1 MSSSTHPTIAHPVG
15 HPQHKLGND
24 EEHDDGTLH
33 IHAGDL
39 KLYIGIF
46 CALIFFTVLTVGVS
60 YIHLGPLNLVVAIAI
75 ATVKASL
82 VVTFFMHLKDDKRFI
97 TLMLLGGV
105 FFIGIF
111 FSYTMMD
118 TDRRQN
124 ELNDASGNH
133 VFLGE
138 SEKQAPGGF
147 VAPEHPA
154 DPHEGATHDSK
165 AKAGPAGAEPAPNEG
180 AAKEPVPSDNA
191 ENQPAGEHKSSH

>member
-1 MSSSTHPTIAHPVG
+1 MATSTHPVADSGHDHPHGDV
-15 HPQHKLGND
+15 
-24 EEHDDGTLH
+24 EVDDGHLH
-33 IHAGDL
+33 IHAGSL
-39 KLYIGIF
+39 KLYVGIF
-46 CALIFFTVLTVGVS
+46 AALIFFTVLTVALS
-60 YIHLGPLNLVVAIAI
+60 YVHLGSFNLVVAIFI

-111 FSYTMMD
+111 FNYTFMD

-124 ELNDASGNH
+124 ELNDASGNK

-138 SEKQAPGGF
+138 TEKQAPGGF

-154 DPHEGATHDSK
+154 DPHEGATHDQK
-165 AKAGPAGAEPAPNEG
+165 AKAGAPGTEPAPNHG
-180 AAKEPVPSDNA
+180 AAKEPVPSDA
-191 ENQPAGEHKSSH
+191 VENQPAGEHKSSH

>member
-1 MSSSTHPTIAHPVG
+1 MSSTTASAHHG
-15 HPQHKLGND
+15 HHADNL
-24 EEHDDGTLH
+24 EHDDGTLH
-33 IHAGDL
+33 IHAGSM
-39 KLYIGIF
+39 KLYLGVF
-46 CALIFFTVLTVGVS
+46 GALIFLTAVTVGIS
-60 YIHLGPLNLVVAIAI
+60 YVHLGALNLVVAIAI
-75 ATVKASL
+75 ATMKAAL

-111 FSYTMMD
+111 FAYTMMD

-124 ELNDASGNH
+124 ELNDASGNK
-133 VFLGE
+133 VWLGE
-138 SEKQAPGGF
+138 TEKQAPGGF

-154 DPHEGATHDSK
+154 DEHEGATHDEK
-165 AKAGPAGAEPAPNEG
+165 AKAGAPGTEPAPNHG

>member
-1 MSSSTHPTIAHPVG
+1 MSSTTATSHGSHG
-15 HPQHKLGND
+15 SN
-24 EEHDDGTLH
+24 EEPDDGTLH
-33 IHAGDL
+33 IHAGSL
-39 KLYIGIF
+39 KLYIAVF
-46 CALIFFTVLTVGVS
+46 AALIFFTLVTVGVS

-75 ATVKASL
+75 ATMKAAL

-111 FSYTMMD
+111 FAYTMMD

-124 ELNDASGNH
+124 ELNDASGNK
-133 VFLGE
+133 VWKGE

-154 DPHEGATHDSK
+154 DPHEGATHDEK
-165 AKAGPAGAEPAPNEG
+165 AKAGAPGSEPAPNHG
-180 AAKEPVPSDNA
+180 AAKEPTPSDKV

>member
-1 MSSSTHPTIAHPVG
+1 MSSITAANHEGADHHGTDSSH
-15 HPQHKLGND
+15 L
-24 EEHDDGTLH
+24 EHDDGTLH

-39 KLYIGIF
+39 KVYLAVFGG
-46 CALIFFTVLTVGVS
+46 LICLTLLTVGIS
-60 YIHLGPLNLVVAIAI
+60 YVHLGPLNLVVAIAI
-75 ATVKASL
+75 ATMKAAL

-111 FSYTMMD
+111 FAYTMMD

-124 ELNDASGNH
+124 ELNDASGNK

-138 SEKQAPGGF
+138 TEKQAPGGF

-154 DPHEGATHDSK
+154 DEHEGATHDAK
-165 AKAGPAGAEPAPNEG
+165 AKAGAPGSEPAPNQG
-180 AAKEPVPSDNA
+180 AAKDPVPSDNA